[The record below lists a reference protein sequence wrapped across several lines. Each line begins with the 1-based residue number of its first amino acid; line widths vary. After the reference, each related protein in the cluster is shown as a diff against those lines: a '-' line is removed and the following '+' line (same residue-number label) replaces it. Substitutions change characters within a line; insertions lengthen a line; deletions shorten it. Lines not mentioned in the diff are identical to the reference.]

1 VWALGLDEVL
11 FVREGPYR
19 RQHFSTSIVDVG
31 RGQLLDVVPGRRGAE
46 PKAWLQHQGTKW
58 LGAVRVATLDL
69 AGSYRAVFD
78 EVVPGATQVA
88 DPFHV
93 VKFANEKLDE
103 CRRRV
108 QDELL
113 GHRGRKDDPLYKI
126 RRVLLTGSE
135 RLNQRGVDR
144 MALGLRLEDPD
155 DEVLGAWLAN

>member
-1 VWALGLDEVL
+1 
-11 FVREGPYR
+11 
-19 RQHFSTSIVDVG
+19 
-31 RGQLLDVVPGRRGAE
+31 
-46 PKAWLQHQGTKW
+46 
-58 LGAVRVATLDL
+58 
-69 AGSYRAVFD
+69 
-78 EVVPGATQVA
+78 
-88 DPFHV
+88 
-93 VKFANEKLDE
+93 
-103 CRRRV
+103 V